1 MTVGRPSLAG
11 AVIFSANQRVAEV
24 VVDVDWAY
32 MALMLSWHTIMFSQR
47 AAGPSRLLINL
58 GLGKNLFLKIHSEA
72 QAVTYFK
79 KTEALLSLTFYVVCF
94 MYV

>member
-1 MTVGRPSLAG
+1 
-11 AVIFSANQRVAEV
+11 
-24 VVDVDWAY
+24 
-32 MALMLSWHTIMFSQR
+32 MFSQR